1 MGREGYGVE
10 YAMWCY
16 VKRLKVLRD
25 GMLVID
31 LFIIVCGLAEVVM
44 SEASGNV
51 FVENFSLLRVM
62 RIARIARLLKLF
74 RRFSYLKELR
84 KLLSMATSCMRTLC
98 WSFIFCFMVMTIWA
112 MLMVDLVQPLIT
124 ELGKAGEF
132 GDCEQCLRAA
142 ASTTLPA
149 VQDVEFAGLFCFAC
163 VDATRFSK
171 GLMAYRA
178 VNGFFVGGA
187 VLIALYSWAVYGAL
201 TEWLIPLGR
210 AVHPDMEA
218 AFVTEKASIYLH
230 ALTSA
235 TALAIGPFQVIPSFR
250 RTHMFAHRWAGRVYF
265 LCGTIGS
272 VTGGIVAVKAQGGV
286 VGQVGFI
293 P

>member
-1 MGREGYGVE
+1 MFNG
-10 YAMWCY
+10 
-16 VKRLKVLRD
+16 
-25 GMLVID
+25 
-31 LFIIVCGLAEVVM
+31 
-44 SEASGNV
+44 SE
-51 FVENFSLLRVM
+51 L
-62 RIARIARLLKLF
+62 
-74 RRFSYLKELR
+74 
-84 KLLSMATSCMRTLC
+84 
-98 WSFIFCFMVMTIWA
+98 
-112 MLMVDLVQPLIT
+112 PL
-124 ELGKAGEF
+124 
-132 GDCEQCLRAA
+132 EQ
-142 ASTTLPA
+142 S
-149 VQDVEFAGLFCFAC
+149 AGLFCFAC

-286 VGQVGFI
+286 VGQVGFMCLSVAWTLSNVI
-293 P
+293 GFAAIAFPKIRSVPVHERAMQISCALAYSAVSLRIMLPVAILTEFQPVYGAIAWLCWTVNLVVLEFIRCYFLGTSAKDAAPKIVTLEPTETSA